1 MKMIMN
7 DEWVKNWE
15 ELVFVYS
22 DVLSWLRQTTEI
34 FSQAIRNLAR
44 IHARH
49 LPNICLQCY
58 YHTILLH
65 LNL

>member
-1 MKMIMN
+1 MIMN
-7 DEWVKNWE
+7 DEWVKIWK

-22 DVLSWLRQTTEI
+22 EVLPWMRRTEI
-34 FSQAIRNLAR
+34 FSQAIRKLAR

-58 YHTILLH
+58 HHTNLLH